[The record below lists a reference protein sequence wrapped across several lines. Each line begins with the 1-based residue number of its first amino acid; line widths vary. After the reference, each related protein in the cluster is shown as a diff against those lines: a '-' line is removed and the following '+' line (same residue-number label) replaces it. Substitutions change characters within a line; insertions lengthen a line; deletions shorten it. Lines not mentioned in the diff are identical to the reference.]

1 MRDAGEKIAVG
12 SGLALAGVQ
21 FFFTLGW
28 VVYVIY
34 LPGLLKGAGLAA
46 SWLPWLLMADQLIFA
61 LMDIAFGLMAD
72 RMANAYHKLARLL
85 LLLTTVSA
93 IAFLLLPQ
101 LGESSSG
108 ILLFLLAVW
117 VVSAS
122 VVRAPT
128 LVLLAKRAKAAQQAH
143 LVIWYS
149 AGMALAMALSPFVGL
164 TLKGVD
170 PRVPF
175 ALSAFVLL
183 LAVWLLTHVVRDVG
197 RVIEVPVPAP
207 MTFAA
212 YFPLLLVLAVA
223 TFGFQVHA
231 FINTGPLYLA
241 QASKEGL
248 PWLMPILWLG
258 FFAALLG
265 VDALL
270 KRFGS
275 LPVAAVGL
283 LLTAVASYAAAA
295 VNGLNVL
302 IFTQLLA
309 GAAWALAFAG
319 LMGQASAAGTRG
331 AEGLFMG
338 SFFAM
343 TALASLARIGMG
355 SQLAA
360 AGPSIQ
366 FVLPAAVLLV
376 AGLCA
381 VVYRLRM
388 PQSR

>member
-1 MRDAGEKIAVG
+1 
-12 SGLALAGVQ
+12 
-21 FFFTLGW
+21 
-28 VVYVIY
+28 
-34 LPGLLKGAGLAA
+34 
-46 SWLPWLLMADQLIFA
+46 LI
-61 LMDIAFGLMAD
+61 
-72 RMANAYHKLARLL
+72 
-85 LLLTTVSA
+85 
-93 IAFLLLPQ
+93 
-101 LGESSSG
+101 
-108 ILLFLLAVW
+108 
-117 VVSAS
+117 
-122 VVRAPT
+122 
-128 LVLLAKRAKAAQQAH
+128 
-143 LVIWYS
+143 
-149 AGMALAMALSPFVGL
+149 
-164 TLKGVD
+164 
-170 PRVPF
+170 RV
-175 ALSAFVLL
+175 SAFVLL